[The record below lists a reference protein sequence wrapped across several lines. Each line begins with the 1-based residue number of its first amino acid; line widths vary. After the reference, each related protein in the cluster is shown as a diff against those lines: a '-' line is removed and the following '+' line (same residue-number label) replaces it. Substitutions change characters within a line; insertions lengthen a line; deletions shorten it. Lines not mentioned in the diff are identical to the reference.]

1 MQLLIHYINLEYRCF
16 YRDKK
21 ITIKKVKNMKNDI
34 NKNMEKMKKVIEERK
49 AKSSSQKNS
58 KRASTYGSQS
68 SSSGNGGGLVGKN
81 NRGQ

>member
-1 MQLLIHYINLEYRCF
+1 LQIFIDYINLECRNF
-16 YRDKK
+16 YRYKK
-21 ITIKKVKNMKNDI
+21 ITIKKVKNMTNDI

-58 KRASTYGSQS
+58 KRASTYGTQS